1 MSITARLTIQP
12 ISERFRTQ
20 KGFRWTGSL
29 TCHLRPSRR
38 LIMNESVEL
47 LRSHFDLTP
56 SEARL
61 TLRLVAGDKLQSA
74 AVKLDISYETARG
87 HLKNI
92 FNKTGA
98 RRQAEL
104 VILIVTA
111 LPACLEASRSRPQ
124 VEAAPRRAA

>member
-1 MSITARLTIQP
+1 
-12 ISERFRTQ
+12 
-20 KGFRWTGSL
+20 
-29 TCHLRPSRR
+29 
-38 LIMNESVEL
+38 MNESVDL

-61 TLRLVAGDKLQSA
+61 TLRLLAGDKLQSA

-104 VILIVTA
+104 VVLIVRA
-111 LPACLEASRSRPQ
+111 LPACCLETSRSKLRQPPAEPLRP
-124 VEAAPRRAA
+124 

>member
-1 MSITARLTIQP
+1 
-12 ISERFRTQ
+12 RTG
-20 KGFRWTGSL
+20 KGFRWPGSL
-29 TCHLRPSRR
+29 TYPPSRR
-38 LIMNESVEL
+38 VTMNGSVEL
-47 LRSHFDLTP
+47 LRDRFDLTR

-74 AVKLDISYETARG
+74 AVNLDISYETARG

-104 VILIVTA
+104 VIRIVTA
-111 LPACLEASRSRPQ
+111 LPACRAGSQAP
-124 VEAAPRRAA
+124 AAI

>member
-1 MSITARLTIQP
+1 M
-12 ISERFRTQ
+12 
-20 KGFRWTGSL
+20 
-29 TCHLRPSRR
+29 
-38 LIMNESVEL
+38 MNESAEL

-61 TLRLVAGDKLQSA
+61 TLRLLAGDKLQSA
-74 AVKLDISYETARG
+74 AIKLDISYETARG

-104 VILIVTA
+104 VVLIIAA
-111 LPACLEASRSRPQ
+111 LPACLEGSRTADINRGYEPELCRHNTTSRRPH
-124 VEAAPRRAA
+124 ALTR

>member
-1 MSITARLTIQP
+1 VA
-12 ISERFRTQ
+12 
-20 KGFRWTGSL
+20 GFPNV
-29 TCHLRPSRR
+29 PSQTVAE
-38 LIMNESVEL
+38 LIMNEYVEL

-104 VILIVTA
+104 VVLIVTA

-124 VEAAPRRAA
+124 VEAAPRAA